1 MERGLYIAASG
12 MVAEQARQDRVAND
26 LANASTPGYKP
37 SVAPQ
42 ESFGS
47 VLLERS
53 VDGAPVGSLA
63 SGVALGTPVAD
74 LSEGALRQTDEPL
87 DLAIAG
93 DGFFS
98 VQTPQGVR
106 FTRNGQFT
114 LDGHRRLVTSTGNP
128 VLDDQGHPIDLPA
141 GTPTIAPDGSI
152 AVAGK
157 QVAKLGLTAVG
168 VTESLGDS
176 LYAGTPKGAATG
188 AVRQGAL
195 EGSGADPMKSMVD
208 LIESM
213 RAYEAGQRVL
223 HAIDESLG
231 KAVSAGSLGAS

>member
-1 MERGLYIAASG
+1 

-37 SVAPQ
+37 ALAPQ

-47 VLLERS
+47 ILIERS
-53 VDGAPVGSLA
+53 VDGTPVGSLA
-63 SGVALGTPVAD
+63 SGVALGTPVTD

-87 DLAIAG
+87 DLAIVG

-106 FTRNGQFT
+106 FTRNGQLT
-114 LDGHRRLVTSTGNP
+114 LDGQSRLVTSTGNP
-128 VLDDQGHPIDLPA
+128 VLDDQGHPIILPA
-141 GTPTIAPDGSI
+141 GTPTIAADGAITVS
-152 AVAGK
+152 GK
-157 QVAKLGLTAVG
+157 QVAKLGLTTVD
-168 VTESLGDS
+168 VTESLGDG
-176 LYAGTPKGAATG
+176 LYTGTVKGAAKGTIK
-188 AVRQGAL
+188 QGAL
-195 EGSGADPMKSMVD
+195 EGSGADPMTSMVD

-223 HAIDESLG
+223 HAIDDSLG
-231 KAVSAGSLGAS
+231 KAISAGSMGGA